1 MCLHDRGRLG
11 RPDLGLVGGGRGDEG
26 ENDGGGGE
34 GVGLMRRMELPRLT
48 ASMLLLKLARLP
60 HCLC

>member
-1 MCLHDRGRLG
+1 
-11 RPDLGLVGGGRGDEG
+11 
-26 ENDGGGGE
+26 
-34 GVGLMRRMELPRLT
+34 VGLMRRMELPCLT